1 MDMEEI
7 DNAIWELMQEIEVSN
22 CNVTQGY
29 RLFKR
34 LKDLRLERK
43 QKEKELECLYI
54 LTEHFDVSALA
65 EECECNLSE
74 LENFLGQEKDG
85 VKESVTTIDE
95 IPSENTKMVV

>member
-1 MDMEEI
+1 
-7 DNAIWELMQEIEVSN
+7 MQEIEEAN

-54 LTEHFDVSALA
+54 LTEHFDVRALA
-65 EECECNLSE
+65 EECESNLFA
-74 LENFLGQEKDG
+74 LENFLTRESNG
-85 VKESVTTIDE
+85 VKETVTVVEESSSEE
-95 IPSENTKMVV
+95 IRMVV